1 MQYIGLA
8 LSGLF
13 VLRYPAQVSSGGPA
27 QDICEAPLSIFYNG
41 IYVLGDL
48 WEYWRTAVPNLSVVD
63 MFNFV
68 EFDIADE
75 RSDFLRSLAYRGSWP
90 PA

>member
-1 MQYIGLA
+1 MQDL
-8 LSGLF
+8 
-13 VLRYPAQVSSGGPA
+13 
-27 QDICEAPLSIFYNG
+27 CEAPLSVFYNV

-48 WEYWRTAVPNLSVVD
+48 WKYWRTSFPNLSIVD

-68 EFDIADE
+68 EFDIDDE
-75 RSDFLRSLAYRGSWP
+75 RSDFLRSLAYQGSWP

>member
-13 VLRYPAQVSSGGPA
+13 VLRYPTQVSSGGPA